1 MQPIRIG
8 PAGLIASK
16 ILILFAGLNCLS
28 ALSLQAAAPPAT
40 VRLQNAGVDAEGL
53 QTFRLEWNSVS
64 NATYRVQ
71 RSDSLGSNALW
82 KAVDVVTPVGGAS
95 QLEIKGRSIPENSVE
110 FYRLL
115 LPQPEIFSVEPA
127 VIAPGVLV
135 DIFVVGQCFGSND
148 VLRINGVPQTNVF
161 QSSSL
166 LSRPSFTPDVAGTYV
181 FELVV
186 AGLVVSS
193 FNVICADAAANL
205 ELVFQGPPELPPA
218 SPQGVY
224 SSRKGYE
231 YYQAQSQLNSEGLH
245 NNPAFQ
251 PNNNAGEMPRGHR
264 AAFLS
269 KKGYDY
275 YQFNTTARF
284 SGGGDD
290 DCDGEADDSFDALTV
305 EQCNFF
311 AQDGKVTICHGTA
324 AVAGGIAG
332 GAVAGIVIAAREAS
346 VTPFSG
352 EVQQQVVDLAVEGR
366 GLDFI
371 WARTY
376 HSRLGRFDTAANG
389 WTFSYDVRCA
399 QNSSGDVDVYD
410 GTGRKDTFK
419 LQTNGVYTCP
429 EFFREGTLTK
439 GVFRLTFA
447 DTGYWEFNPLDAAT
461 PDSKLSRIVDRNGN
475 TMSLDYDGSGR
486 LMQIVDDLGRT
497 NSVRY
502 DAAGRI
508 AAVTDFSGRTVTY
521 SYYAGE
527 LGGSRGDL
535 KSVTSPP
542 VTGTPNKN
550 DFPEGKTTTYT
561 YSTGYRDER
570 ENHLLL
576 SEMDAQGQTVSQHV
590 YQHNQRD
597 LDFLRCVSVQRWT
610 NTPTRL
616 SYLPQTPT
624 PANQFAVLR
633 CVMNDPV
640 GNVTE
645 YFYDARNRCVKLQE
659 FTGRSTPGVPVT
671 ATGNRPSGKVRPS
684 DPDFYECRAEWN
696 NDSLC
701 RKLVMFGGQRMEC
714 VYESDLDKS
723 TPARKRADLRALRE
737 FACCGG
743 ADMDG
748 DGIMDLTQRVS
759 RYEYDPRF
767 GSDPSSEGC
776 KVVKEIAYAMYKSR
790 TSATVDSARIITDRD
805 SGRSKGFGFVIS
817 ATDPRGNEIKIA
829 YDATGN
835 PTNTARRSQLAFAY
849 IYWTAMT
856 YNPQGEL
863 TNYTH
868 PPDANQRRRVDT
880 FAYSQGQVIQSIED
894 AGADGLNLATTF
906 ERDLRGNLTRCVDP
920 RGNDHLFTYNA
931 LDQCVRVQTPVNL
944 TARCATDYFYD
955 ANDNLVSCATEI
967 RSETDALLGSKVDR
981 CEVDPLHRITRIV
994 SAVDATHSLTNDFVY
1009 DGNDQYVLA
1018 LGGDAVSGADPFQTV
1033 SLQYDERGLL
1043 FRVSSA
1049 PGSGDQKSAQYD
1061 YDSNGNLTRVSKG
1074 LEGTPQVTTMEYDGF
1089 ASSSGKDV
1097 GQFRANISVISRD
1110 TGGNEQMRMA
1120 GNIRML
1126 TSRRELIEKE
1136 RFHHAANTVY
1146 NVQVESAL
1154 SWVETVWN
1162 KQCVEKDT
1170 TMRMSG
1176 SAGVSKITDAMGNV
1190 TTFNYDANN
1199 NLKLVR
1205 HFGQTNDVPGAEG
1218 NIRLAESRYE
1228 YDGLD
1233 RRVRSRDS
1241 FFSPETQAPIGD
1253 GERTT
1258 SFAYAPNGQC
1268 TSVTDDLGRVTSYTY
1283 DTRGWLASV
1292 ISPGGKSVM
1301 GSLKDAAG
1309 NLITVTQTDLSD
1321 LGGAPQVF
1329 SWTNVYDSLNRCVS
1343 TTDNVGNT
1351 SSCAFDSLDRIAKT
1365 TDPRGVSSFYT
1376 YDLLGRQ
1383 TIAVG
1388 DLDGD
1393 GNPNLTQDITSMAT
1407 WSSSSGRLLAT
1418 TDSHGNTTSYAY
1430 DSRSRC
1436 TNVTSADGTQRKLIW
1451 SPRSNLISE
1460 QDANGTVVLHTY
1472 DLNDRCISKNITPG
1486 AMVAATTTT
1495 EQFAY
1500 DGLSRRV
1507 AALNNGLETA
1517 FTYDSLGNRT
1527 RDISGG
1533 IGALTTFDSVGNR
1546 ISLTYP
1552 GGRALTYA
1560 YDVLDRCTNIL
1571 ESGASLASFDYDG
1584 PGRVARISYRNGM
1597 RSRIFYDGISGAP
1610 NASDDFGH
1618 GQISRIRHAMAGGL
1632 PVISEVS
1639 LAWDRNQNKTVRQ
1652 DAIFAPAIPR
1662 TNAMTLGYDAANR
1675 LTLATV
1681 LSGSTLLRDT
1691 IYGLDRMGNRTNVLG
1706 AASCSGNYVM
1716 DAAVPG
1722 PRDFQMNQYT
1732 DTPCDSRSYD
1742 ENGNL
1747 VSRSSAV
1754 GPVNYQY
1761 DFANRLVQVQ
1771 ALDSSTGAL
1780 SPVAAYNY
1788 DALGRRV
1795 SKTVFSA
1802 GLPPSTTQFIYDG
1815 DSVIEERVAGVVS
1828 QVFVH
1833 GGGLS
1838 EEIRENDEVSGRI
1851 ASITGAGEVRYYHTD
1866 DQGNVLALT
1875 GANRAVLERY
1885 DYDDYGA
1892 VTFLT
1897 SDGTPTSATSSAVGN
1912 VYCWGGLRLDAETG
1926 LQNDDG
1932 GSYFETQ
1939 NGRCLARAQ
1948 DDLQRTGSIVQL
1960 RAMTVNE
1967 ARPMEPRVRGG
1978 GGGARNNPWTGGS
1991 PNTME
1996 KGTVKFF
2003 NEAKGFGRMMKEE
2016 GGRHTPFHNGK
2027 RSP

>member
-8 PAGLIASK
+8 PAGLMASK
-16 ILILFAGLNCLS
+16 ILILFAGMNCLS
-28 ALSLQAAAPPAT
+28 AFSLQAAAPPAT

-110 FYRLL
+110 FFRLL

-127 VIAPGVLV
+127 VIAPGVPV
-135 DIFVVGQCFGSND
+135 DIFLVGQCFGSND

-231 YYQAQSQLNSEGLH
+231 YYQAQSQLNSAGLH

-275 YQFNTTARF
+275 YQFNTAVRF

-527 LGGSRGDL
+527 PGGSRGDL

-590 YQHNQRD
+590 YQHNQTD

-659 FTGRSTPGVPVT
+659 FTGRSTPGVSVT

-701 RKLVMFGGQRMEC
+701 RKLVMFGGQQVQS

-723 TPARKRADLRALRE
+723 TLARKRADLRVLRQV
-737 FACCGG
+737 ACCGG
-743 ADMDG
+743 GDLDG
-748 DGIMDLTQRVS
+748 DGTMDLTERVW
-759 RYEYDPRF
+759 RFEYDPRF
-767 GSDPSSEGC
+767 GSTQIRNKPSGC
-776 KVVKEIAYAMYKSR
+776 
-790 TSATVDSARIITDRD
+790 SAREKREAHFGETSTEHAINTKGTGAVGKTGSCGGHSGHAGDYIASDAGFIT
-805 SGRSKGFGFVIS
+805 SS
-817 ATDPRGNEIKIA
+817 TDPRGNISSA
-829 YDATGN
+829 SYDANGN
-835 PTNTARRSQLAFAY
+835 CLVVNPNAARDNHLQGAVDVVQALRFAY
-849 IYWTAMT
+849 NSSGQLTAI
-856 YNPQGEL
+856 
-863 TNYTH
+863 TNAA
-868 PPDANQRRRVDT
+868 DINGFRRVDRLT
-880 FAYSQGQVIQSIED
+880 YFLNGPQAGYLQSIAIDEP
-894 AGADGLNLATTF
+894 GVQLTTSF
-906 ERDLRGNLTRCVDP
+906 ERDLRGNVTRVIDP

-931 LDQCVRVQTPVNL
+931 LDQCVRVQPPVNL

-955 ANDNLVSCATEI
+955 ANDNLVSRVTEV
-967 RSETDALLGSKVDR
+967 RSETDGLVGSNVHIR
-981 CEVDPLHRITRIV
+981 GYDPLHRLTRSVRSV
-994 SAVDATHSLTNDFVY
+994 SATYSLTNDFVY
-1009 DGNDQYVLA
+1009 DGNDQCVLA

-1043 FRVSSA
+1043 YRESSA
-1049 PGSGDQKSAQYD
+1049 PGSTVQSTTQYD
-1061 YDSNGNLTRVSKG
+1061 YNADGNLTRASEG
-1074 LEGTPQVTTMEYDGF
+1074 LEETPQVTTMEYDGF
-1089 ASSSGKDV
+1089 AGFGSSSLHSKGVAIRVQIQPRSLDTETNFQIP
-1097 GQFRANISVISRD
+1097 GGVIAGFGEVEYSL
-1110 TGGNEQMRMA
+1110 MRFELRGCGTTPLA
-1120 GNIRML
+1120 GSLR
-1126 TSRRELIEKE
+1126 LIAPIG
-1136 RFHHAANTVY
+1136 FSTAQA
-1146 NVQVESAL
+1146 
-1154 SWVETVWN
+1154 WVETVWN

-1170 TMRMSG
+1170 S
-1176 SAGVSKITDAMGNV
+1176 VSKITDAMGNV

-1205 HFGQTNDVPGAEG
+1205 HFGQTNDVPGTNG
-1218 NIRLAESRYE
+1218 NVRLAESRYE

-1233 RRVRSRDS
+1233 RLVRSRYS
-1241 FFSPETQAPIGD
+1241 FFNVATQAPIGD
-1253 GERTT
+1253 GESTTTFSYAPNGACLSVADDLGRST
-1258 SFAYAPNGQC
+1258 SFAYDTAC
-1268 TSVTDDLGRVTSYTY
+1268 RLSSVTDALGN
-1283 DTRGWLASV
+1283 TR
-1292 ISPGGKSVM
+1292 
-1301 GSLKDAAG
+1301 
-1309 NLITVTQTDLSD
+1309 LITRDACGNPTAITAIDRSDLSAETQT
-1321 LGGAPQVF
+1321 F
-1329 SWTNVYDSLNRCVS
+1329 SMNYTYDSLNRCVVS
-1343 TTDNVGNT
+1343 VDNVGNT
-1351 SSCAFDSLDRIAKT
+1351 ERCT
-1365 TDPRGVSSFYT
+1365 
-1376 YDLLGRQ
+1376 
-1383 TIAVG
+1383 
-1388 DLDGD
+1388 
-1393 GNPNLTQDITSMAT
+1393 
-1407 WSSSSGRLLAT
+1407 
-1418 TDSHGNTTSYAY
+1418 Y
-1430 DSRSRC
+1430 DSRGNLVSCVTPRGDETFRMYDGLNRCVTTVNYVGRDRGITINTSHVEYTNDSRYIAS
-1436 TNVTSADGTQRKLIW
+1436 TDSNGNVTRYNYDSRHRLVLLSNPDGTSRSFVW
-1451 SPRSNLISE
+1451 SPRSNLIRE
-1460 QDANGTVVLHTY
+1460 QDANGTVITNTY
-1472 DLNDRCISKNITPG
+1472 DLLNRCVRRDIIPG
-1486 AMVAATTTT
+1486 PGVAATTTGGIYCGNHC
-1495 EQFAY
+1495 EGFAY
-1500 DGLSRRV
+1500 DSLSRLV
-1507 AALNNGLETA
+1507 TA
-1517 FTYDSLGNRT
+1517 NYNVSQLDFSYDSMGNCVGSTQDGLTSTRTFDALGNRL
-1527 RDISGG
+1527 
-1533 IGALTTFDSVGNR
+1533 A
-1546 ISLTYP
+1546 LTYP
-1552 GGRALTYA
+1552 GGTVVTHAYNALNEVTNVSRILGGYPSVTLATFA
-1560 YDVLDRCTNIL
+1560 Y
-1571 ESGASLASFDYDG
+1571 EG
-1584 PGRVARISYRNGM
+1584 PGRVGRITRNNGVST
-1597 RSRIFYDGISGAP
+1597 RVTWNGTVNPA
-1610 NASDDFGH
+1610 NAAGDFGWQQVRSINH
-1618 GQISRIRHAMAGGL
+1618 QVAGGGA
-1632 PVISEVS
+1632 VIDRRGYSY
-1639 LAWDRNQNKTVRQ
+1639 DRNQNKTLRAQ
-1652 DAIFAPAIPR
+1652 LTPFTTGGDRTTNIFD
-1662 TNAMTLGYDAANR
+1662 YD
-1675 LTLATV
+1675 
-1681 LSGSTLLRDT
+1681 S
-1691 IYGLDRMGNRTNVLG
+1691 LDRLRLAIKTKGTSAQRNDYTLDGNGNRQQVISNGV
-1706 AASCSGNYVM
+1706 AQSYVM
-1716 DAAVPG
+1716 EATIPPG
-1722 PRDFQMNQYT
+1722 DFQMDQYT
-1732 DTPCDSRSYD
+1732 LTPFGAQEYD
-1742 ENGNL
+1742 ANGNRIAL
-1747 VSRSSAV
+1747 NSSAGQV
-1754 GPVNYQY
+1754 QYFY
-1761 DFANRLVQVQ
+1761 DFADRLVSVGQLNASGVMEP
-1771 ALDSSTGAL
+1771 LVSYT
-1780 SPVAAYNY
+1780 Y
-1788 DALGRRV
+1788 DALGRRI
-1795 SKTVFSA
+1795 SKTTYPPAPSA
-1802 GLPPSTTQFIYDG
+1802 PVTTQFIHGGDEDCDG
-1815 DSVIEERVAGVVS
+1815 ILEERVNGVITRSYVLP
-1828 QVFVH
+1828 QV
-1833 GGGLS
+1833 G
-1838 EEIRENDEVSGRI
+1838 DEVLVAFTQSG
-1851 ASITGAGEVRYYHTD
+1851 EPQYYHCD
-1866 DQGNVLALT
+1866 DLGNALALT
-1875 GANRAVLERY
+1875 DAGGNVLERY
-1885 DYDDYGA
+1885 DYDDFGSPHFLNAEGNPLTGSDGQPVSSSPLGNPFLFHGMEWDSETEHYFEAWPCRWKAPELNAGSDA
-1892 VTFLT
+1892 LQHSPSYFDPQTGSWLT
-1897 SDGTPTSATSSAVGN
+1897 SIGLPKITPKISKESHGKFGLSVG
-1912 VYCWGGLRLDAETG
+1912 
-1926 LQNDDG
+1926 
-1932 GSYFETQ
+1932 
-1939 NGRCLARAQ
+1939 
-1948 DDLQRTGSIVQL
+1948 
-1960 RAMTVNE
+1960 
-1967 ARPMEPRVRGG
+1967 
-1978 GGGARNNPWTGGS
+1978 NNPWSAGPG
-1991 PNTME
+1991 P
-1996 KGTVKFF
+1996 
-2003 NEAKGFGRMMKEE
+2003 
-2016 GGRHTPFHNGK
+2016 
-2027 RSP
+2027 